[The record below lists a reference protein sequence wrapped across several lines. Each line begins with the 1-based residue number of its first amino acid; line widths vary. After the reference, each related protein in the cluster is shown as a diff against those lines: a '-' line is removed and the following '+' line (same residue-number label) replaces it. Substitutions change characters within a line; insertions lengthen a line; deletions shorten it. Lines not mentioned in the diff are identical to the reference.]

1 MEELS
6 GELGKFRVVGAL
18 GQAGEEARCEL
29 WYKNGKMVGPQ
40 SGALGPPGTLCVLV
54 PQKPEEG
61 SQALHPITLPPGI
74 KDKKRIL
81 DRKIHSQADSVLESK
96 WEETLGRAE
105 QQPLG
110 ANRDVRW
117 GGRKTGPSI
126 PFSESRWKGVGDSK
140 RS

>member
-1 MEELS
+1 MAES
-6 GELGKFRVVGAL
+6 GGTVGELGKFRMVGAL

-29 WYKNGKMVGPQ
+29 WYESGKMMGAQ
-40 SGALGPPGTLCVLV
+40 SGPPGTLCILA

-74 KDKKRIL
+74 RDKRIL
-81 DRKIHSQADSVLESK
+81 DRTIHSQADCILESK

-110 ANRDVRW
+110 ANRNVQW